1 MDVQEIFEL
10 VKQFAGYVLALLS
23 AIISLVICK
32 VQSKEYKEREKIF
45 KEQIERARSR
55 ETYTKCPKCGSKIPL
70 SEVNFYLPGDIRDN
84 NLNGV
89 DDSKE

>member
-10 VKQFAGYVLALLS
+10 VKQFAGYALALLS

>member
-10 VKQFAGYVLALLS
+10 VKQFAGYALALLS
-23 AIISLVICK
+23 AIISLLICK

-84 NLNGV
+84 NLNGI
-89 DDSKE
+89 DDTTE

>member
-1 MDVQEIFEL
+1 MDVSELIEII
-10 VKQFAGYVLALLS
+10 KQFGGYALALLS
-23 AIISLVICK
+23 AIISLLVCK

-70 SEVNFYLPGDIRDN
+70 SEVNFYLPGDIRDD

-89 DDSKE
+89 DDTKE